1 MVGQRFMW
9 AMVLYAA
16 GFVSSVIVG
25 ARNGEQMAQGV
36 SEVLDTCDELAR
48 ADRVDCL
55 QRVEVMA
62 SAVQALGERC
72 VLSVPPGDNLRV
84 ARMPREVG
92 P

>member
-1 MVGQRFMW
+1 MVGERIMW

-16 GFVSSVIVG
+16 GFASAVIVG

-36 SEVLDTCDELAR
+36 ADVLDTCDEMAR

-72 VLSVPPGDNLRV
+72 VLSVPPGENLRV
-84 ARMPREVG
+84 SRMPRSVV

>member
-1 MVGQRFMW
+1 MVGERIMW
-9 AMVLYAA
+9 AVVLWAA
-16 GFVSSVIVG
+16 GFASAVIVG

-55 QRVEVMA
+55 QRGEVMA
-62 SAVQALGERC
+62 QAINALGDHC
-72 VLSVPPGDNLRV
+72 VLSLPPGNNIRV
-84 ARMPREVG
+84 ARMPRGVG

>member
-1 MVGQRFMW
+1 MVGERIMW

-16 GFVSSVIVG
+16 GFASAVIVG
-25 ARNGEQMAQGV
+25 ARNGEQMAAGV
-36 SEVLDTCDELAR
+36 ADVLDTCDELAR
-48 ADRVDCL
+48 ADRVDCM

-84 ARMPREVG
+84 ARMPRKLG

>member
-1 MVGQRFMW
+1 MHGERIMW

-16 GFVSSVIVG
+16 GFASAVIVG
-25 ARNGEQMAQGV
+25 ARNGEQMAAGV
-36 SEVLDTCDELAR
+36 ADVLDTCDELAR

-84 ARMPREVG
+84 ARMPRGVG

>member
-1 MVGQRFMW
+1 MVGERIMW
-9 AMVLYAA
+9 AVVLWAA
-16 GFVSSVIVG
+16 GFASAVIVG

-48 ADRVDCL
+48 TDRVGCL
-55 QRVEVMA
+55 QRGEVMA

-84 ARMPREVG
+84 ARMPRGVG